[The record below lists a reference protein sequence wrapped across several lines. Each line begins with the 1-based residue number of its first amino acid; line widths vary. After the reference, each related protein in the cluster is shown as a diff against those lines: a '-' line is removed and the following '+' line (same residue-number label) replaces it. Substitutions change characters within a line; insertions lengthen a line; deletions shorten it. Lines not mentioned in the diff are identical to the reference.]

1 MNRLA
6 ALALALTI
14 GNLFAQS
21 VDEDELR
28 RRDLNNIVFRNYVG
42 PVMVINTAQEIR
54 GIGFALAAGVQNR
67 ERFTYAGK
75 YSVIRVFQPE
85 DPKLS
90 ADIIVLEP
98 AARVDHINGLNL
110 IVSAY
115 LERTF
120 NYTREDARVLA
131 NFVTRYNALFRGNM
145 DFFRN
150 TYAAGVVQNLSAE
163 NAGLSTFYQEW
174 PGRSRIVI
182 PLRSSLSAG
191 PRGLIDSDEVSRPEV
206 TRAMPPTP
214 ENLQERREIVN
225 IREREIQREEQAI
238 QQREEQLRQQ
248 QTQQAPNQTPPNA
261 QQQAQQTPPGQQPAQ
276 ADRQNP
282 QAPQNQSGQNQ
293 PPPNRDDQQG
303 RQPQQNAQQ
312 TPAGQQPAAT
322 QQSPEQQELQRAREQ
337 LQQREENLQR
347 DRQEIQQQ
355 EQQIA
360 QAPQQRPAERERV
373 DPVLFL
379 SVDNDPNAA
388 QFLMLDAAGR
398 RRLARSD
405 LNSIRGR
412 KYVDLPDGFLV
423 IAGREGGDAAV
434 RLVVVDKERLGVLR
448 TGTHDIHPDSDLQAQ
463 GQNVYA
469 VFRDG
474 NTTRLGLFNPALEL
488 VRRTEATVR
497 PQTVIQ
503 IQGQRLLV
511 QGTDG
516 RVLFLNPTTLESILE
531 VRP

>member
-6 ALALALTI
+6 AVALVLTI

-98 AARVDHINGLNL
+98 TARVDHINGLNL

-131 NFVTRYNALFRGNM
+131 NFVTRYNALFRGDM

-248 QTQQAPNQTPPNA
+248 QNPQAPNQPAQNP
-261 QQQAQQTPPGQQPAQ
+261 QQQAQQTPQGQQPTQ
-276 ADRQNP
+276 VSQQDP
-282 QAPQNQSGQNQ
+282 QAPQNQTGQNQ
-293 PPPNRDDQQG
+293 PPPNRGEQQDQQ
-303 RQPQQNAQQ
+303 PQQ
-312 TPAGQQPAAT
+312 TPAGQQPTAN
-322 QQSPEQQELQRAREQ
+322 QQSPEQRELQRAREQ

-355 EQQIA
+355 EEQIA
-360 QAPQQRPAERERV
+360 QAPQQRPVERERV

-379 SVDNDPNAA
+379 SVENDPNAA

-398 RRLARSD
+398 RGLARSD

-463 GQNVYA
+463 GQNIYA

-488 VRRTEATVR
+488 VRRTEAAVR

-516 RVLFLNPTTLESILE
+516 RVLFLNPTTLEPILE